1 MAEIAGHTHLHP
13 FVTDDIKGA
22 NHAEHKLDD
31 FAEALVS
38 NTPRAV
44 DEEDQVSF
52 GTFADCEGRE
62 AGTCWAE
69 CLCDA
74 NTINACLDKW
84 LFENLPS
91 RASGMVGGGG
101 GVGGTV
107 GASVGLTTE
116 E

>member
-1 MAEIAGHTHLHP
+1 MPDDAVKNLFFSFFAFFACRSLAEIAGHTHLHP

-44 DEEDQVSF
+44 DEEDQVGF
-52 GTFADCEGRE
+52 GTFADCEGRA
-62 AGTCWAE
+62 AGTCWDE

-74 NTINACLDKW
+74 NTINACLNK
-84 LFENLPS
+84 
-91 RASGMVGGGG
+91 
-101 GVGGTV
+101 
-107 GASVGLTTE
+107 
-116 E
+116 